1 MSQLQL
7 RRLQTPLLGPI
18 DLYVGAGECVC
29 LSGPSGSGKSLLL
42 RAAADLDPHDGEA
55 FLEDV
60 ACSEFTATEWRRRV
74 GLLAADSQW
83 WRPTVGEHFPAGCDP
98 DLNALGFLPETLGW
112 SVERLSTGERQRLA
126 LLRLLCNEP
135 QALLLDEPTANLDA
149 ESTLRAEQLIGD
161 YSRRHQA
168 AVLWVS
174 HDAAQIRRVADRVL
188 RLEGGVVHE
197 ARAA

>member
-1 MSQLQL
+1 MSQIRL

-18 DLYVGAGECVC
+18 DLDVGAGECVC

-42 RAAADLDPHDGEA
+42 RAASDLDPHDGEA
-55 FLEDV
+55 YLDDV
-60 ACSEFTATEWRRRV
+60 ACSEFPATDWRRRV
-74 GLLAADSQW
+74 ALLAADSYW

-98 DLNALGFLPETLGW
+98 DLSALGFLPETLGW

-126 LLRLLCNEP
+126 LLRLLCNQP

-149 ESTLRAEQLIGD
+149 ESTLRVEQLIRD
-161 YSRRHQA
+161 YRRRHRA

-188 RLEGGVVHE
+188 HLERGVIHE